1 MKKFFPTLLA
11 AVSVVLMLGSC
22 ASSKNVAYF
31 QNADSISLAA
41 SKMLYDA
48 KIMPKDQLTITVNTT
63 DPEAAKPFNLAV
75 SQTLGTNGQ
84 ISTGGGNLQTYLVD
98 NQGCIEFP
106 VVGSLHVGGL
116 TKTEC
121 EALIKD
127 KISPYMAKAE
137 NPIVTVRMASYRVTV
152 SGEVARPGVVSVPTE
167 KMSVIEA
174 LAQCGDLTI
183 YGKRENVMLI
193 REDAQGEKHIY
204 RLNLNDANIINSP
217 YYYLQQN
224 DILYVTPNKAKAR
237 NSDIGTSTS
246 LWFSAT
252 SILVSI
258 ASLLFNIL
266 K

>member
-11 AVSVVLMLGSC
+11 AVSVVLILGSC

-63 DPEAAKPFNLAV
+63 DPEAAKPFNLSV

-98 NQGCIEFP
+98 NQGRIDFP

-121 EALIKD
+121 EALIKE
-127 KISPYMAKAE
+127 KISPYMAKEE

-152 SGEVARPGVVSVPTE
+152 TGEVARPGVV
-167 KMSVIEA
+167 
-174 LAQCGDLTI
+174 AQCGDLTV

-224 DILYVTPNKAKAR
+224 DILYVEPNSVKTQNA
-237 NSDIGTSTS
+237 SIGQATQ
-246 LWFSAT
+246 LWFSFA
-252 SILVSI
+252 SILTSV
-258 ASLLFNIL
+258 AALVVNIL